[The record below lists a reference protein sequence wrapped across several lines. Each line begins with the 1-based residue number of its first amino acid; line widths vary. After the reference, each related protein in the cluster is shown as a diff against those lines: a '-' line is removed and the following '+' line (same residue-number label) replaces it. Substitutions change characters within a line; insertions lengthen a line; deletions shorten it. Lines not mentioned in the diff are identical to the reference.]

1 MTNIHESYE
10 DYLKAIFLISK
21 NNKGGWISNSEISN
35 FLNVKPSSVTN
46 MLYNLKAN
54 EFIDWRPRKSIRITK
69 KGKEIALE
77 IIKNYNSL
85 FNFFSRVLNLKNETL
100 IQKLSCEIEH
110 HINPEIS
117 NALENLILESNSL

>member
-10 DYLKAIFLISK
+10 DYLKAIYLISR
-21 NNKGGWISNSEISN
+21 NNKGGWASNLEISN

-46 MLYNLKAN
+46 MLYKLKAN
-54 EFIDWRPRKSIRITK
+54 ELIDWRPRKSIRLTK
-69 KGKEIALE
+69 KGKEIALN

-85 FNFFSRVLNLKNETL
+85 LNFFSNVLKMKNENL
-100 IQKLSCEIEH
+100 VQKLSCQIEH

-117 NALENLILESNSL
+117 NALENLILKP

>member
-21 NNKGGWISNSEISN
+21 NNKGGWVTNLEISN

-46 MLYNLKAN
+46 MLYNLKSN
-54 EFIDWRPRKSIRITK
+54 QLIDWRPRKAIRLTK
-69 KGKEIALE
+69 KGKKVALI

-85 FNFFSRVLNLKNETL
+85 VNFFSNVLKLKNKNL
-100 IQKLSCEIEH
+100 VQKLSCEIEH

-117 NALENLILESNSL
+117 NALENLILKP

>member
-1 MTNIHESYE
+1 MTSNHESYE

-21 NNKGGWISNSEISN
+21 NNKGGWASNSEISN

-54 EFIDWRPRKSIRITK
+54 EFIVWRPRKSIRLTK
-69 KGKEIALE
+69 KGKDIALNV
-77 IIKNYNSL
+77 IRNYNSL
-85 FNFFSRVLNLKNETL
+85 FNFFSRVLKLKNKNL

-117 NALENLILESNSL
+117 NALENLILKSYY